1 MKKERAISLRSRGR
15 RAFTLIELMLAMS
28 VLAILMLVCTSALD
42 QTQRS
47 WQYARSKVDQFREA
61 RIAFE
66 TISRNLAQ
74 AELNT
79 YWDYYYKET
88 GSYSAPEDISVP
100 PSAYVRHS
108 ELQFQSGTAF
118 QLIGPQANPLR
129 YPGHAV
135 FFQAPLGLSLEHP
148 GLGSLLNARG
158 YYVEFGS
165 DETDKP
171 PFIVE
176 RGVPN
181 RYRYRLMEYRPPA
194 DRGIAS
200 KTLFQGNT
208 IYSKPADWFRQ
219 DMGTSSRVVAENV
232 LLMVIRPKTP
242 DNVAQTSGRNPW
254 WIAPLYNYNSL
265 DRDNSTMNVEN
276 IRMLTNGAVDQGTQH
291 LLPPL
296 VELTMVALDEAS
308 AQNWNDSHDDR
319 PVTMLQEAG
328 SPFTDAAL
336 YAADMSKL
344 KAYLTDEKVQFRVF
358 TATVA
363 LRNARWDSRSN

>member
-1 MKKERAISLRSRGR
+1 MKTRVNTTERRGR
-15 RAFTLIELMLAMS
+15 RAFTLIELMLAMT

-47 WQYARSKVDQFREA
+47 WQFARSKVDQFREA

-88 GSYSAPEDISVP
+88 DSYAPPEDIAVP

-108 ELQFQSGTAF
+108 ELQFQSGTAY
-118 QLIGPQANPLR
+118 QLIGPLASALS

-135 FFQAPLGLSLEHP
+135 FFQAPLGLSLEHS

-158 YYVEFGS
+158 YYVEFDS

-176 RGVPN
+176 RGVPS

-194 DRGIAS
+194 DRGMAS

-219 DMGTSSRVVAENV
+219 DISTASRVVAENV
-232 LLMVIRPKTP
+232 LLLVIRPKVP
-242 DNVAQTSGRNPW
+242 DSAAQTSGRNPW
-254 WIAPLYNYNSL
+254 WIAPRYNYNSL
-265 DRDNSTMNVEN
+265 DRDNTTNNVEN
-276 IRMLTNGAVDQGTQH
+276 VRLLSNGTVDQGTQH

-296 VELTMVALDEAS
+296 VEITMVAIDEAS
-308 AQNWNDSHDDR
+308 AQNWNEAHSDH
-319 PVTMLQEAG
+319 PVAMLQDAQA
-328 SPFTDAAL
+328 SFTDASM
-336 YAADMSKL
+336 YAADMIRL
-344 KAYLTDEKVQFRVF
+344 KAFLTDEKVNFRVF

-363 LRNARWDSRSN
+363 LRNARWDTRSS

>member
-1 MKKERAISLRSRGR
+1 MKTSAIFLNSRQ
-15 RAFTLIELMLAMS
+15 RAFTLVEVMLAMT

-61 RIAFE
+61 RIAFD
-66 TISRNLAQ
+66 TITRHLAQ

-88 GSYSAPEDISVP
+88 DSYAPPEDISVP

-108 ELQFQSGTAF
+108 ELQFQSGIAF

-135 FFQAPLGLSLEHP
+135 FFQAPLGLSLQHP

-158 YYVEFGS
+158 YYVEFDS

-176 RGVPN
+176 RGVPS

-194 DRGIAS
+194 DRGMTS
-200 KTLFQGNT
+200 KSLFQGNT

-219 DMGTSSRVVAENV
+219 DISTASRVVAENI
-232 LLMVIRPKTP
+232 LLLVIRPKVA
-242 DNVAQTSGRNPW
+242 DSVAQTSGRNTW
-254 WIAPLYNYNSL
+254 WIAPRYNYNSL
-265 DRDNSTMNVEN
+265 DRDNTTNNVEGV
-276 IRMLTNGAVDQGTQH
+276 RLLSNGTVDQGTQH

-296 VELTMVALDEAS
+296 VEITMVAIDEAS
-308 AQNWNDSHDDR
+308 GQNWSEAHDDR
-319 PVTMLQEAG
+319 PVNMLQEALA
-328 SPFTDAAL
+328 PFTDAAV
-336 YAADMSKL
+336 YASDMVKL
-344 KAYLTDEKVQFRVF
+344 KTYLTGEKVNFRVF

-363 LRNARWDSRSN
+363 LRNARWDTRSS